1 MYCTSCDRG
10 NHVRLGGISHRQLLY
25 LLLLFPLEQQE
36 AMTNNYLHLQKPKI
50 QFQAAMTVMYQLIQH
65 QHKLAHFQNGYDIRE
80 GHQ

>member
-10 NHVRLGGISHRQLLY
+10 NHVRLGGIPHRQLLY

-50 QFQAAMTVMYQLIQH
+50 QFQAAMTVMYQLH
-65 QHKLAHFQNGYDIRE
+65 LTDFAVYPGAGRLRKDAE
-80 GHQ
+80 